1 MAVNQ
6 VIYNGETIVDLTG
19 DSVTPETL
27 LEGTTAH
34 SANGEKIVGTLSIQ
48 SITESVLAQV
58 LERDKAKYPVGAIYI
73 STASTN
79 PATLLGFGTWEQIK
93 DTFLLAAGSTYAAG
107 STGGEATHT
116 LTTNEMPSHHHTSH
130 GISIY
135 TTGNQVNLALR
146 SVELGQQHTGTAVM
160 RVNNTGGGKA
170 HNNMPPY
177 LAVYVWKRTA

>member
-1 MAVNQ
+1 MGVSQVN
-6 VIYNGETIVDLTG
+6 YGGETLIDLTE
-19 DSVTPETL
+19 DTVTPETL

-34 SANGEKIVGTLSIQ
+34 AANGERIAGTLSIQ
-48 SITESVLAQV
+48 SIIDSVLAQV
-58 LERDKAKYPVGAIYI
+58 LERDKQKYPVGAIYI
-73 STASTN
+73 SAASTN
-79 PATLLGFGTWEQIK
+79 PATLLGFGTWTQIK

-107 STGGEATHT
+107 STGGEASHT

-130 GISIY
+130 GVSIA
-135 TTGNQVNLALR
+135 TVGNSVNLALR
-146 SVELGQQHTGTAVM
+146 SVELGNLHTGTAVM